1 MKLFFKIIFATLLL
15 ALLVSCGQKTPALYS
30 LEAQEAKIDELNK
43 KLGGLGINYNY
54 NAPNK
59 NPSQTVTP
67 LE

>member
-1 MKLFFKIIFATLLL
+1 MKLFSKIIFAAFLLLLL
-15 ALLVSCGQKTPALYS
+15 ASCGQKSPVPYS

-43 KLGGLGINYNY
+43 KLGGVGINYNY
-54 NAPNK
+54 NAPNN